1 MQAKKLN
8 DKYTTSINIE
18 QNHKNFLEKNNI
30 NLSSLVRETIE
41 RLMRVRESLRVVKNK
56 GEEK

>member
-1 MQAKKLN
+1 MQAKKLT

-18 QNHKNFLEKNNI
+18 QNHKDFLEKNNI

-41 RLMRVRESLRVVKNK
+41 RLMRVRESLRVIKK